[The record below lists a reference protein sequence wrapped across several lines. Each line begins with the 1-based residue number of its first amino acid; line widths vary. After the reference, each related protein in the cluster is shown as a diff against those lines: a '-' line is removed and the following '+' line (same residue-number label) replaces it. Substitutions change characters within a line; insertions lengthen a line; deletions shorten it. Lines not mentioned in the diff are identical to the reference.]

1 MIIYLF
7 FGCELPMTDINK
19 LKEEEL
25 KELSKPSVEMDEVG
39 LEDLIV
45 LGESKKIPIHII
57 YPNDDGTKSKS
68 KALIR
73 QLTLKE
79 LDKVKLTSDS
89 LFAINLSVLK
99 IALFK
104 TTGDSFT
111 EDELMMLPLGVVDA
125 VANQIMEISGV
136 DWTNNQRLPD
146 F

>member
-1 MIIYLF
+1 
-7 FGCELPMTDINK
+7 MTDINK

-25 KELSKPSVEMDEVG
+25 KELSKPSVEVDEVG

-45 LGESKKIPIHII
+45 LGESKKIPIHIT
-57 YPNDDGTKSKS
+57 YPNDDGTQSKS

-79 LDKVKLTSDS
+79 LDKVKLTSNN
-89 LFAINLSVLK
+89 LLAINLSVLK

-104 TTGDSFT
+104 TNGDSFT
-111 EDELMMLPLGVVDA
+111 EEELMVLPLGVVDA
-125 VANQIMEISGV
+125 VANKIMEISGV
-136 DWTNNQRLPD
+136 DWTNNRRLPD

>member
-1 MIIYLF
+1 
-7 FGCELPMTDINK
+7 MTDIDK

-25 KELSKPSVEMDEVG
+25 QELRKPSVEMDEVG

-57 YPNDDGTKSKS
+57 YPKEDGTKSKS

-79 LDKVKLTSDS
+79 LDKVKLTSNN
-89 LFAINLSVLK
+89 LMAINLSVLK

-104 TTGDSFT
+104 TNGDSFT
-111 EDELMMLPLGVVDA
+111 EDELMVLPLGVVDA
-125 VANQIMEISGV
+125 VANKIMEISGV
-136 DWTNNQRLPD
+136 DWTANRRLPD

>member
-1 MIIYLF
+1 M
-7 FGCELPMTDINK
+7 
-19 LKEEEL
+19 
-25 KELSKPSVEMDEVG
+25 G

-45 LGESKKIPIHII
+45 LGEHKKIPIHII
-57 YPNDDGTKSKS
+57 YPNEDGTQSKS

-79 LDKVKLTSDS
+79 LDKVKLTSNS
-89 LFAINLSVLK
+89 LLAINLSVLK

-111 EDELMMLPLGVVDA
+111 EEELMVLPLGVVDA
-125 VANQIMEISGV
+125 VANKIMEISGV
-136 DWTNNQRLPD
+136 DWINNRRLPD

>member
-1 MIIYLF
+1 
-7 FGCELPMTDINK
+7 MTDINK

-25 KELSKPSVEMDEVG
+25 KELSKPSVEVDEVG

-57 YPNDDGTKSKS
+57 YPHDDGTQSKS

-104 TTGDSFT
+104 TNGDSFS
-111 EDELMMLPLGVVDA
+111 EEELMVLPLGVVDA
-125 VANQIMEISGV
+125 VANKIMELSGV
-136 DWTNNQRLPD
+136 DWTNNRRLPD